1 MKQFPIGGTFS
12 KSRHEE
18 TINNINSKL
27 PLIIKLELLNIELSK
42 QIKSKMLELVQA
54 IEDYAIQSH
63 DAENEFNND
72 CA

>member
-18 TINNINSKL
+18 IINNINSKL
-27 PLIIKLELLNIELSK
+27 PLIIKLELLDIELSK
-42 QIKSKMLELVQA
+42 QIKSKMLELAQA
-54 IEDYAIQSH
+54 IEDFAIQSH